1 MLNIGERVEDITA
14 KALHIDRN
22 LVKQSS
28 NFSLDL
34 GADSLDVIELV
45 MCLEETFHIDIP
57 DTDSDT
63 IFTVEEATTYIQEKV
78 ALYNE

>member
-1 MLNIGERVEDITA
+1 MLNIGEKVEDITA

-45 MCLEETFHIDIP
+45 MCLEETFDIDIP

-63 IFTVEEATTYIQEKV
+63 IFTVEEATTFIQEKV

>member
-1 MLNIGERVEDITA
+1 MLNIGEKVEDITA

-34 GADSLDVIELV
+34 GADSLDIIELV
-45 MCLEETFHIDIP
+45 MCLEETFDIDIS
-57 DTDSDT
+57 DTDSDN
-63 IFTVEEATTYIQEKV
+63 IFTVEEATMYIERQV
-78 ALYNE
+78 TV

>member
-1 MLNIGERVEDITA
+1 MLNIGEKVEDITA

-45 MCLEETFHIDIP
+45 MCLEETFDIDKP
-57 DTDSDT
+57 DTASDT
-63 IFTVEEATTYIQEKV
+63 IFTVQEATTYIQEKV

>member
-1 MLNIGERVEDITA
+1 MLNIGEKVEDITA

-45 MCLEETFHIDIP
+45 MCLEETFDIDIP

>member
-1 MLNIGERVEDITA
+1 MLNIGETVEDITA

-45 MCLEETFHIDIP
+45 MCLEETFDIDIP

-63 IFTVEEATTYIQEKV
+63 IFTVEAATMYIEEKV
-78 ALYNE
+78 TLSNE

>member
-1 MLNIGERVEDITA
+1 MLNIGEKVEDITA

-45 MCLEETFHIDIP
+45 MCLEETFDIDIP
-57 DTDSDT
+57 DTESDN
-63 IFTVEEATTYIQEKV
+63 IFTVEEATMYIERQV
-78 ALYNE
+78 TV

>member
-14 KALHIDRN
+14 KALDIDRN

-45 MCLEETFHIDIP
+45 MCLEETFDIDIP
-57 DTDSDT
+57 DTDSDN
-63 IFTVEEATTYIQEKV
+63 IFTVEEATMYIERQV
-78 ALYNE
+78 TL

>member
-45 MCLEETFHIDIP
+45 MCLEETFDIDIP

>member
-45 MCLEETFHIDIP
+45 MCLEETFDIDIP
-57 DTDSDT
+57 DTDSDN
-63 IFTVEEATTYIQEKV
+63 IFTVEEATMYIERQV
-78 ALYNE
+78 TV

>member
-1 MLNIGERVEDITA
+1 MMLNIREKVEDITA

-28 NFSLDL
+28 NFSQDL

-45 MCLEETFHIDIP
+45 MCLEETFDIDIP

-63 IFTVEEATTYIQEKV
+63 LFTVEEATMYIEDKV
-78 ALYNE
+78 TLS

>member
-1 MLNIGERVEDITA
+1 MLNIGETVEDITA

-34 GADSLDVIELV
+34 GAYSLDVIELV
-45 MCLEETFHIDIP
+45 MCLEETFDIDIP
-57 DTDSDT
+57 DNCNYYRDNKG
-63 IFTVEEATTYIQEKV
+63 IIPIIQKI
-78 ALYNE
+78 NNP

>member
-1 MLNIGERVEDITA
+1 MLNIREKVEDITA

-28 NFSLDL
+28 NFSQDL

-45 MCLEETFHIDIP
+45 MCLEETFDIDIP

-63 IFTVEEATTYIQEKV
+63 LFTVEEATMYIEDKV
-78 ALYNE
+78 TLS

>member
-1 MLNIGERVEDITA
+1 MLNIGEKVEDITA

-34 GADSLDVIELV
+34 GADSLDVIELS
-45 MCLEETFHIDIP
+45 MCLEETFDIDIP

>member
-45 MCLEETFHIDIP
+45 MCLEETFDIDIP
-57 DTDSDT
+57 DTESDN
-63 IFTVEEATTYIQEKV
+63 IFTVEEATMYIERQV
-78 ALYNE
+78 TLR

>member
-1 MLNIGERVEDITA
+1 MLNIGEKVEDITA

-45 MCLEETFHIDIP
+45 MCLEETFDIDIP
-57 DTDSDT
+57 DTDSDA

>member
-14 KALHIDRN
+14 KALDIDRN

-45 MCLEETFHIDIP
+45 MCLEETFDIDIP

-63 IFTVEEATTYIQEKV
+63 IFTVEEATAYIERQV
-78 ALYNE
+78 TGYNE

>member
-1 MLNIGERVEDITA
+1 MLNIREKVEDITA

-28 NFSLDL
+28 NFSQDL

-45 MCLEETFHIDIP
+45 MCLEETFDIDIP

-63 IFTVEEATTYIQEKV
+63 LFTVEEATTYIEHKV
-78 ALYNE
+78 TLS

>member
-1 MLNIGERVEDITA
+1 MLNIGERVEDMTA
-14 KALHIDRN
+14 KALDIDRN

-45 MCLEETFHIDIP
+45 MCLEETFDIDIP

-63 IFTVEEATTYIQEKV
+63 IFTVEEATAYIERQV
-78 ALYNE
+78 TGYNE

>member
-14 KALHIDRN
+14 KALDIDRN

-45 MCLEETFHIDIP
+45 MCLEETFDIDIP
-57 DTDSDT
+57 DTDSDN
-63 IFTVEEATTYIQEKV
+63 IFTVEEATMYIERQV
-78 ALYNE
+78 PL

>member
-1 MLNIGERVEDITA
+1 MLNIGETVEDITA
-14 KALHIDRN
+14 KALDIDRN

-45 MCLEETFHIDIP
+45 MCLEETFDIDIP

-63 IFTVEEATTYIQEKV
+63 IFTVEEATAYIERQV
-78 ALYNE
+78 TGYNE

>member
-45 MCLEETFHIDIP
+45 MCLEETFDIDIP
-57 DTDSDT
+57 DTESDN
-63 IFTVEEATTYIQEKV
+63 IFTVEEATMYIERQV
-78 ALYNE
+78 TV

>member
-1 MLNIGERVEDITA
+1 MLNIGERAEDITA

-45 MCLEETFHIDIP
+45 MCLEETFDIDIP
-57 DTDSDT
+57 DTESDN
-63 IFTVEEATTYIQEKV
+63 IFTVEEATMYIERQV
-78 ALYNE
+78 TV

>member
-1 MLNIGERVEDITA
+1 MEDITA

-34 GADSLDVIELV
+34 GADSLDIIELV
-45 MCLEETFHIDIP
+45 MCLEETFDIDIS
-57 DTDSDT
+57 DTDSDN
-63 IFTVEEATTYIQEKV
+63 IFTVEEATMYIERQV
-78 ALYNE
+78 TV

>member
-1 MLNIGERVEDITA
+1 MLNIGKKVEDITA

-34 GADSLDVIELV
+34 GADSLDIIELV
-45 MCLEETFHIDIP
+45 MCLEETFDIDIS
-57 DTDSDT
+57 DTDSDN
-63 IFTVEEATTYIQEKV
+63 IFTVEEATMYIERQV
-78 ALYNE
+78 TV

>member
-1 MLNIGERVEDITA
+1 MLNIGVKVEDITA

-45 MCLEETFHIDIP
+45 MCLEETFDIDIP

>member
-45 MCLEETFHIDIP
+45 MCLEETFDIDIP
-57 DTDSDT
+57 DT
-63 IFTVEEATTYIQEKV
+63 
-78 ALYNE
+78 

>member
-1 MLNIGERVEDITA
+1 MLNIGERGEDITA

-45 MCLEETFHIDIP
+45 MCLEETFDIDIP

>member
-1 MLNIGERVEDITA
+1 MLNIGEKVEDITA

-45 MCLEETFHIDIP
+45 MCLEETFDIDIT

-63 IFTVEEATTYIQEKV
+63 IFTVEEATMYIERQV
-78 ALYNE
+78 TL

>member
-1 MLNIGERVEDITA
+1 MMLNIREKVEDITA

-28 NFSLDL
+28 NFSQDL

-45 MCLEETFHIDIP
+45 MCLEETFDIDIP

-63 IFTVEEATTYIQEKV
+63 LFTVEEATTYIEHKV
-78 ALYNE
+78 TLS

>member
-28 NFSLDL
+28 NFNLDL

-45 MCLEETFHIDIP
+45 MCLEETFDIEIP

>member
-1 MLNIGERVEDITA
+1 MLNIGEKVEDITA

-45 MCLEETFHIDIP
+45 MCLEETFDIDIP

-78 ALYNE
+78 ALYKE